1 MLPIAIREKESKIT
15 VYGLKKEDIQP
26 MIKRLSRCV
35 REYKW
40 PAILSPLSMVG
51 EVAMEVMIPL
61 VMADLYDY
69 GIAAQNMA
77 VVVTKSIQLVILAL
91 CSLSFG
97 VASAWFAA
105 KAATGFAKNLRHDMF
120 HHVQNFS
127 FSNIDKFSTASIVT
141 RLTSDVANLQM
152 TFQMMIR
159 MAIRSPMMLILAF
172 TSALNINV
180 RLSLVFCAAI
190 PILVTALLI
199 LAPRVFKIFDRVFRT
214 YDKLNNVVQEN
225 IHGIRVVKSFVREE
239 KETQKFTDI
248 SGNIFTDF
256 CKAERILALNSPIM
270 QFCVYGCL
278 LAISWFGA
286 RMVVASGN
294 NPVLGLTTGQLSS
307 MFTYTTQILS
317 SFMMFSMV
325 FVMLTMS
332 RAPMKR
338 CYELLI
344 EQPDLTSPREGA
356 VKQVADGSIDFEN
369 VGFRY
374 SATARHRALK
384 EVNLHIP
391 SGATVGILGGTGSAK
406 TTLVQLIPRLY
417 DVCEGSVKVGGVDV
431 RDYDLQVLRD
441 EVAMVLQK
449 NVLFSGSIKENLRW
463 GNPEATDEQLIHACR
478 LACAHD
484 FIEGFPDGYDTHIEQ
499 GGTNVSGG
507 QKQRL
512 CIARALLKKPKIL
525 ILDDSTS
532 AVDTRTDA
540 MIREAFR
547 TEIPGT
553 TKLIIAQRVASVQDA
568 DMIIVM
574 ENGMVAAV
582 GNHQQLLDGC
592 AIYREVYESQRKG
605 DA

>member
-1 MLPIAIREKESKIT
+1 
-15 VYGLKKEDIQP
+15 
-26 MIKRLSRCV
+26 MIKRLARCI

-40 PAILSPLSMVG
+40 AAILSPITMIG
-51 EVAMEVMIPL
+51 EVSMEVLIPL

-69 GIAAQNMA
+69 GIVLQDMG
-77 VVVTKSIQLVILAL
+77 VVVQKSIQLVICAI
-91 CSLSFG
+91 CSLCFG
-97 VASAWFAA
+97 VASAWFASRA
-105 KAATGFAKNLRHDMF
+105 GTGFAKNLRHDMF
-120 HHVQNFS
+120 HHVQRFS
-127 FSNIDKFSTASIVT
+127 FHNIDKFSTASIVT

-180 RLSLVFCAAI
+180 RLSLVFCAAL
-190 PILVTALLI
+190 PILITALAL
-199 LAPRVFKIFDRVFRT
+199 LTPTVFKIFERMFKKI
-214 YDKLNNVVQEN
+214 DKLNNVVQEN
-225 IHGIRVVKSFVREE
+225 IRGIRVVKSFVRQE
-239 KETQKFTDI
+239 KEIDKFTQV
-248 SGNIFTDF
+248 SGAIFQDS

-270 QFCVYGCL
+270 QFCVYSCMIV
-278 LAISWFGA
+278 ISWFGA
-286 RMVVASGN
+286 KMVVASGN
-294 NPVLGLTTGQLSS
+294 NPALGLTTGQLSS
-307 MFTYTTQILS
+307 LFTYTTQILS

-332 RAPMKR
+332 RAPLKR
-338 CYELLI
+338 CYELLT
-344 EQPDLTSPREGA
+344 EEPNLVSPVDSPVTE
-356 VKQVADGSIDFEN
+356 VKDGSIDFEN

-374 SATARHRALK
+374 AKDAKHRALK

-391 SGATVGILGGTGSAK
+391 SGATVGILGGTGSSK

-417 DVCEGSVKVGGVDV
+417 DVTEGCVRVGGVDV
-431 RDYDLQVLRD
+431 RDYDLEVLRD

-449 NVLFSGSIKENLRW
+449 NVLFSGTIKDNLRW
-463 GNPEATDEQLIHACR
+463 GNPDATDEQMIHACK

-484 FIEGFPDGYDTHIEQ
+484 FVEAFPDGYDHKIEQ

-568 DMIIVM
+568 DMIIILD
-574 ENGMVAAV
+574 NGTVADI
-582 GNHQQLLDGC
+582 GTHEQLL
-592 AIYREVYESQRKG
+592 ASSSIYQEVYESQRKG
-605 DA
+605 DE